1 MHVLNIVVAHVYK
14 HTNAKINVVF
24 YLLALSCW
32 GRLLLFG
39 RATFSGVDTES
50 KSMPLLMSIS
60 SQLLSQSEC
69 AWPHSHTTSM
79 LYSLIPIP
87 PVSFPYHQYNFYHI
101 PMLLTSLTLLCGLLC
116 QVFCCHARVCGDSTV
131 QAHYPGERCLLQK
144 VRNSPSLLLPLDLSG

>member
-1 MHVLNIVVAHVYK
+1 M
-14 HTNAKINVVF
+14 VF

-69 AWPHSHTTSM
+69 TWPHSHTTSM

-87 PVSFPYHQYNFYHI
+87 PACYTVSFPYHQSHSHITSLIPYHQYNFYHI
-101 PMLLTSLTLLCGLLC
+101 PMLLASLTLLCGLLC